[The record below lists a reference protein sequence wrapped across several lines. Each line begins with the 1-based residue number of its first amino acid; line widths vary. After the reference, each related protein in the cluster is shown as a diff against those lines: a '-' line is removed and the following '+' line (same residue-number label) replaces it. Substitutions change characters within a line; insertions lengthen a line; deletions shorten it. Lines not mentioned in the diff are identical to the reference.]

1 MVIHGHIRGGVIIA
15 DEPAMLP
22 DGAAVRIEVLADMA
36 TPPSTSTV
44 KTRQGGCWRGQ
55 VVIADDFDELP
66 ADMANAFGMKP
77 P

>member
-36 TPPSTSTV
+36 TPPSTSTSLNSSAI
-44 KTRQGGCWRGQ
+44 RR
-55 VVIADDFDELP
+55 ELP
-66 ADMANAFGMKP
+66 VGNFTP
-77 P
+77 PRTLTRIVISSD